1 MTPDEIKL
9 ALKEHP
15 APWRVWQP
23 GKYNY
28 SLDDALGYQ
37 IDGGYFQTPQ
47 QGERVHRRLT
57 LIAEA
62 VNQLARQQSQTKDDG
77 GEHESVYL

>member
-15 APWRVWQP
+15 TPWRVWQP
-23 GKYNY
+23 SKWTY
-28 SLDDALGYQ
+28 SLDDANGYQ
-37 IDGGYFQTPQ
+37 IDGGSFSTPQ
-47 QGERVHRRLT
+47 QGERVRRRLM

-77 GEHESVYL
+77 GEDESVYL

>member
-1 MTPDEIKL
+1 MTPEEIRL

-28 SLDDALGYQ
+28 SLDDANGYQ
-37 IDGGYFQTPQ
+37 MDGGSFSTPQ
-47 QGERVHRRLT
+47 QGERVYRRLT

-77 GEHESVYL
+77 GEHEVVCL

>member
-1 MTPDEIKL
+1 MTPEEIRL

-37 IDGGYFQTPQ
+37 MDGGSFSTPQ
-47 QGERVHRRLT
+47 QGERVYRRLT